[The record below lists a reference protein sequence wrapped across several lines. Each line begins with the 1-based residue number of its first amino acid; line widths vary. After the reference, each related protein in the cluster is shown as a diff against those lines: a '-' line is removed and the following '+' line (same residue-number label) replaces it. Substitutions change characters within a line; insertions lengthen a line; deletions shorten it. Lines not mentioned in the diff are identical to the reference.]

1 MSAPVWLERDAIL
14 AIHAE
19 ALAEHGGAPGL
30 RDEGMLESAL
40 ARPQNRFACEG
51 TTDLVALAA
60 ASAFGLARNHLFADG
75 NKRAAFVAAAL
86 FVEANGRRVEA
97 PPDETIAAMLSLAAG
112 ETTEAE
118 FAAWLGARSRP
129 R

>member
-1 MSAPVWLERDAIL
+1 MSEPIWLERDAIL

-19 ALAEHGGAPGL
+19 ALADHGGAPGL
-30 RDEGMLESAL
+30 RDEGILESAL
-40 ARPQNRFACEG
+40 ARPQNRLAYEG
-51 TTDLVALAA
+51 STDLIALAA
-60 ASAFGLARNHLFADG
+60 AYAFGIARNHPFADG
-75 NKRAAFVAAAL
+75 YRRTAFVAAVL

-97 PPDETIAAMLSLAAG
+97 PPDEAVAAMLSLAAG

-118 FAAWLGARSRP
+118 FAAWLRARSRP

>member
-1 MSAPVWLERDAIL
+1 MREPIRLERDAIL

-40 ARPQNRFACEG
+40 GRPQNRFAYEG
-51 TTDLVALAA
+51 TTDLIALAA
-60 ASAFGLARNHLFADG
+60 AYAFGIARNRPFADG
-75 NKRAAFVAAAL
+75 DKRTAFVAAVL
-86 FVEANGRRVEA
+86 FVEVNGGRVDA
-97 PPDETIAAMLSLAAG
+97 PPDEATAAMLSLAAG
-112 ETTEAE
+112 ETSEAE
-118 FAAWLGARSRP
+118 FAAWLGARSRL